1 MTVEPKTIAD
11 SGVSATAIAA
21 DGRAASAV
29 AANGVAPPKPQPTRK
44 PGIKPRDAFNI
55 CHEVYVSA
63 RELVDSRLPTTQL
76 AGSSK
81 FIWRPDLRPRLVEYV
96 ADFALCGE
104 RALGP
109 RSVLAGTTRAS
120 EGSLRQDVARAQSIG
135 RASRMVLFHV
145 YFLGGAEYQAARRL
159 LGISE
164 INFADWAEE
173 IRERVGRELLRR
185 RVFPPSRYFKVPT
198 SMR

>member
-1 MTVEPKTIAD
+1 LDLCNLPY
-11 SGVSATAIAA
+11 G
-21 DGRAASAV
+21 
-29 AANGVAPPKPQPTRK
+29 K

-109 RSVLAGTTRAS
+109 RSVLAGTTRDS
-120 EGSLRQDVARAQSIG
+120 GENGTGDGSLRHDVARAQSID

-145 YFLGGAEYQAARRL
+145 CFLGGAEYQAARRL

-164 INFADWAEE
+164 INFADWSEE

-185 RVFPPSRYFKVPT
+185 RVFPPSRYFKVPS